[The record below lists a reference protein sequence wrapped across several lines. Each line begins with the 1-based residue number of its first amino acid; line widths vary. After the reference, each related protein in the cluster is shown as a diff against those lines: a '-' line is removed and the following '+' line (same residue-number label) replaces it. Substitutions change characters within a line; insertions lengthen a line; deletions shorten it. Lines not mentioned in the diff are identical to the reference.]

1 MTFETR
7 KPIFDEYQALIK
19 DVTPMA
25 YLYTS
30 NSLMAF
36 NKRMVV
42 DNINNFNVL
51 KLVHLDLESSVN
63 SGMGRRAKRGAPSR
77 NIKKAGR
84 PSGDHAKLLSC

>member
-1 MTFETR
+1 M
-7 KPIFDEYQALIK
+7 IK

-51 KLVHLDLESSVN
+51 NWSTWTWKVRK

-77 NIKKAGR
+77 NIKKAGGLPATTR
-84 PSGDHAKLLSC
+84 NCFLADR